1 MGINPSGMKK
11 VLLGSQKQ
19 LTVSDG
25 YYITTNLCPKFG

>member
-25 YYITTNLCPKFG
+25 YYITQNLCPKFG

>member
-19 LTVSDG
+19 LTVSDVL
-25 YYITTNLCPKFG
+25 YITLNLCLKFG